1 MKLKTQKEIKS
12 IFAVLCVVFGFFLI
26 IPLLFIFK
34 YAFVGDSGLTIQF
47 FSDVFKEK
55 GFTTA
60 IFNSLKVS
68 AISACISTVLAFILS
83 YTVQYTN
90 VKTPIKKLIKSA
102 AVFPMLLPTITYGF
116 AIIYSFGKQGLV
128 TTLLGKQF
136 FEIYGLNGLVLGFV
150 IYTLPISY
158 MLTSN
163 TMRYVDKKFSIVSR
177 VMGDKPLKTFLTTV
191 LRPLAGTLAA
201 AFVQTF
207 FLSFTD
213 FGIPASIGGK
223 YDTIA
228 SVLYSEMLGS
238 IPNFNNGAVVALVML
253 IPTVVGI
260 AVLTYLEKYNIRY
273 QKISEIEIRKGTVR
287 DTVCGILSVLVC
299 AVIII
304 PFVVIFIAPFVKMWP
319 YDMNP
324 TIDNF
329 TKIIKTANLGE
340 VYLHS
345 IGIAAAV
352 AGIGMILTYAAA
364 LVTARSQ
371 INKKAKSVIETISLI
386 TNTVPGMVIGI
397 AYLLMFTGTSLQ
409 NTFTIII
416 VCTIVHYFS
425 TPYLMFKNSLSKMNS
440 SWETTAMLMGD
451 SWIKTI
457 IRIVTPNSFS
467 TICEVISYYFV
478 NAMVTISAVVFL
490 VGAKTATIT
499 TKIKELQYFAKFDE
513 IFILS
518 IMILTTNIVVKVLF
532 QALANRKSI
541 KEKRESEENNK
552 GEKRKMSLKKK
563 LALPLLCLTLA
574 VAPLAGCSKS
584 VDDQV
589 VIYSNADEEAV
600 EAMSKALDENG
611 YDGKYTF
618 QTFGTSE
625 LGGKLLA
632 EGTNIEAD
640 MVTMSSF
647 YLDSAQEKN
656 NMFEK
661 RNYDVKTLDGIEAA
675 DFYAPITSQEGAIIV
690 NTEML
695 KENGLKAPTSIKDL
709 ANPEYKGFI
718 SVTDVASSSTAWL
731 LVQAIISEYGEV
743 EGKEIL
749 SAIYENAGDHIEESG
764 SAPLKKVR
772 AGEVAIGFGLRH
784 QAVADKEEGL
794 PIDFI
799 DPTEG
804 NFSLT
809 ESVAV
814 VKKDNA
820 EKAEL
825 SQEMAKCIIENGRQ
839 YLIETYPNAIYEGE
853 KTDNKNHSKYPKTFS
868 EPLTAELLEK
878 HIKFSDSCK

>member
-1 MKLKTQKEIKS
+1 MKMKTQKEIKS
-12 IFAVLCVVFGFFLI
+12 IFGILCVVFALFLI
-26 IPLLFIFK
+26 IPLAYVFR
-34 YAFVGDSGLTIQF
+34 YAFVGDAGITTEF
-47 FSDVFKEK
+47 FSEVFSEK

-60 IFNSLKVS
+60 VMNSLKVS
-68 AISACISTVLAFILS
+68 ALSACISTVLAFILS
-83 YTVQYTN
+83 YTVHYTN
-90 VKTPIKKLIKSA
+90 TKEPIKKFIKTA

-116 AIIYSFGKQGLV
+116 TIIYSFGKQGLI
-128 TTLLGKQF
+128 TTLLGRQF

-177 VMGDKPLKTFLTTV
+177 VMGDSPMRTFLNTV

-201 AFVQTF
+201 AFIQTF

-228 SVLYSEMLGS
+228 STLYSEMLGS
-238 IPNFNNGAVVALVML
+238 IPNFNTGAVVALVML
-253 IPTVVGI
+253 IPTAVGI
-260 AVLTYLEKYNIRY
+260 GVLTYLERFNIRY
-273 QKISEIEIRKGTVR
+273 QKISNVEIKKGPVR
-287 DTVCGILSVLVC
+287 DTVFSIVSVLVC
-299 AVIII
+299 VSIII
-304 PFVVIFIAPFVKMWP
+304 PFIVIFIAPFVKMWP
-319 YDMNP
+319 YDMTP
-324 TIDNF
+324 TLDNF
-329 TKIIKTANLGE
+329 MKIIETANLGE
-340 VYLHS
+340 VYLNS
-345 IGIAAAV
+345 IGVAAATAV
-352 AGIGMILTYAAA
+352 IGMVLTYCAA
-364 LVTARSQ
+364 LVTSRSE
-371 INKKAKSVIETISLI
+371 INPKAKSVIETISLI

-397 AYLLMFTGTSLQ
+397 AYLLMFTGTSIQ
-409 NTFTIII
+409 NTFTILVI
-416 VCTIVHYFS
+416 CTVVHYFS

-451 SWIKTI
+451 TWIKTI
-457 IRIVTPNSFS
+457 IRIVTPNSFA
-467 TICEVISYYFV
+467 TICEVLSYYFV

-490 VGAKTATIT
+490 VGARTATIT

-518 IMILTTNIVVKVLF
+518 IMILITNVVVKAIF
-532 QALANRKSI
+532 QALANRKTS
-541 KEKRESEENNK
+541 ESEEKEENK
-552 GEKRKMSLKKK
+552 GERRKMSLKKK
-563 LALPLLCLTLA
+563 LVLPLLCLTMA
-574 VAPLAGCSKS
+574 VAPLAGCGKTGSS
-584 VDDQV
+584 DQV
-589 VIYSNADEEAV
+589 VIYSNADEEAI

-611 YDGKYTF
+611 YEGQYTV

-625 LGGKLLA
+625 LGGKLIA

-656 NMFEK
+656 DMFEK
-661 RNYDVKTLDGIEAA
+661 RNYDIKTLDGIDVP

-690 NTEML
+690 NTEMI
-695 KENGLKAPTSIKDL
+695 KENNLPMPTCIKDL
-709 ANPEYKGFI
+709 AKPEYKGFI

-731 LVQAIISEYGEV
+731 LVQAIISEYGET

-764 SAPLKKVR
+764 SAPLKKAR

-794 PIDFI
+794 PIDYV

-814 VKKDNA
+814 VKKDDA
-820 EKAEL
+820 EKVEL
-825 SQEMAKCIIENGRQ
+825 CQEMAKCIIENGRE
-839 YLIETYPNAIYEGE
+839 YLIQTYPNAIYEGE
-853 KTDNKNHSKYPKTFS
+853 KTDNKNHSKYPKVFA

-878 HIKFSDSCK
+878 HIEFSDSCK